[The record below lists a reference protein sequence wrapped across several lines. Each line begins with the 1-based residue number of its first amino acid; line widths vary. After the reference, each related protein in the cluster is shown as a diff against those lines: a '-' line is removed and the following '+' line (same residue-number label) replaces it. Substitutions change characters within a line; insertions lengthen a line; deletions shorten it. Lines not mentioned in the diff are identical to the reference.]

1 MKLFR
6 KIAFCFL
13 LILFADNVK
22 AQTQPTRYLV
32 KFKNKAG
39 NPFSLTNPSAY
50 LSQRSIDRRTRYS
63 IGLDSTDLP
72 VTPQYIDS
80 IKSVP
85 NVTVLNVSKWL
96 NQVSIQTTDAAN
108 ALSAI
113 NSFSFVLSA
122 NPLAAR
128 TRNNSLEP
136 IETKFEER
144 SLPVSQQAGSK
155 ITADFFNYGLSSAQV
170 SIHNGQFL
178 HNIGLR
184 GQNMII
190 GMLDAGYQNYLTVK
204 AFDSARANGQIL
216 GTHDFVAREASVNED
231 NAHGMQCFSVIASN
245 IPGQFVGTAPKAN
258 FYLFRT
264 EEAATEYPIEEHNWV
279 CGAEKLD
286 SAGGDVISSS
296 LGYYTFDG
304 AFNTPAYNHVYADMT
319 GNKTMPAI
327 AADLAAKKGILS
339 VIAAGNEGNNS
350 WHYIITPADGD
361 SVIAVGAVNSTGV
374 VANFSS
380 YGPSADGQVKPD
392 VASVGQG
399 TIIQN
404 PNNTIVS
411 GNGTSFACPN
421 IAGLAT
427 CLWQGFP
434 EYNNI
439 KIINTLRQSGSI
451 ANTPNE
457 RIGYGIPDVKKA
469 FMQLVKEFS
478 SAVVDIANCKA
489 SIDWT
494 SKDVATM
501 KYEIERKGPG
511 ETNFI
516 KISER
521 FGTGSNFSTQHYKFV
536 DDLQNTPAGNITYR
550 IRQIIDTASATLSSD
565 YIDTVSIN
573 LVQTCVI
580 SNENIIVLQPN
591 PTRGQASI
599 KISTPTSIQSLQIKI
614 TDLLGQAL
622 IVLNQ
627 TKQAGTVVVPLPTGN
642 IATGKYFVSVYGDGK
657 LIGTRELSK
666 L

>member
-1 MKLFR
+1 
-6 KIAFCFL
+6 
-13 LILFADNVK
+13 
-22 AQTQPTRYLV
+22 
-32 KFKNKAG
+32 
-39 NPFSLTNPSAY
+39 
-50 LSQRSIDRRTRYS
+50 
-63 IGLDSTDLP
+63 
-72 VTPQYIDS
+72 
-80 IKSVP
+80 
-85 NVTVLNVSKWL
+85 
-96 NQVSIQTTDAAN
+96 
-108 ALSAI
+108 
-113 NSFSFVLSA
+113 
-122 NPLAAR
+122 
-128 TRNNSLEP
+128 
-136 IETKFEER
+136 
-144 SLPVSQQAGSK
+144 
-155 ITADFFNYGLSSAQV
+155 
-170 SIHNGQFL
+170 
-178 HNIGLR
+178 
-184 GQNMII
+184 
-190 GMLDAGYQNYLTVK
+190 
-204 AFDSARANGQIL
+204 
-216 GTHDFVAREASVNED
+216 
-231 NAHGMQCFSVIASN
+231 MQCFSVIAAN

-296 LGYYTFDG
+296 LGYYDFQG
-304 AFNTPAYNHVYADMT
+304 AFNSPAYNHVYADMN

-327 AADLAAKKGILS
+327 AADLAAKKGIMA

-374 VANFSS
+374 VASFSS

-399 TIIQN
+399 TIVQN
-404 PNNTIVS
+404 PNNTIAS

-451 ANTPNE
+451 ASAPND

-469 FMQLVKEFS
+469 VMQLIKEYS
-478 SAVVDIANCKA
+478 SASAIITNCKA
-489 SIDWT
+489 SLTWK
-494 SKDVATM
+494 SKDVASM

-521 FGTGSNFSTQHYKFV
+521 FGTGTTFSNNDYEFI
-536 DDLQNTPAGNITYR
+536 DDLNNTPAGNITYR
-550 IRQIIDTASATLSSD
+550 IRQIIDTTIATFSSD

-591 PTRGQASI
+591 PTRSQASI
-599 KISTPTSIQSLQIKI
+599 KISSPAAIQNLQIKI
-614 TDLLGQAL
+614 TDVLGQTMVTL
-622 IVLNQ
+622 IQ
-627 TKQAGTVVVPLPTGN
+627 TKQAGTVVIPLPTIN
-642 IATGKYFVSVYGDGK
+642 IARGKYFVSVYGDGK
-657 LIGTRELSK
+657 FIGTRELLK